1 MRHPVAKAFIP
12 TSVFVNSTNDEKA
25 SAVHRSLSEFVA
37 AECTSRGVAG
47 ATRIELKD
55 MGSEARVERAGDDV
69 ISEEELAAIAKEL
82 FANPE
87 MTTVGWPV
95 LLFIHSFKECE

>member
-1 MRHPVAKAFIP
+1 M
-12 TSVFVNSTNDEKA
+12 NSTNDEKA